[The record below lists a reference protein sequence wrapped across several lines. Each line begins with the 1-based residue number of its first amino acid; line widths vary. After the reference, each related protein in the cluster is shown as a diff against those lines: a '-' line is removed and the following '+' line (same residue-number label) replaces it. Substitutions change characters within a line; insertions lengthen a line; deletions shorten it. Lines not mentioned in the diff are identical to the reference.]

1 MNKEFILA
9 KVLRGCKLEKE
20 HFMENLTTIDQELA
34 EKVRSVLTNT
44 FSDALPAGFTP
55 SVVKTAD
62 ARNGDYQCN
71 DAMALAKALR
81 KNPREIASKLAGDLA
96 DPEMLQS
103 VEIAG
108 PGFINFRLNPVWV
121 AKRLLDTEAHAAR
134 GTPAVG
140 EGSTVVIDY
149 SSPNVAKPMHIG
161 HIRST
166 VIGNALDRL
175 HRFCGYHVISDN
187 HLGDWGTQF
196 GLILLGYRHFL
207 NADALSVSP
216 VQELERVYV
225 ESYQKSKEDES
236 WLEAAR
242 QELVKLQQGD
252 AENRALWEKFV
263 TLSLG
268 EFEKIYQRLDVRFD
282 LHRGESFYNEDL
294 PGVLARLEATGL
306 LTESEGAQVVDL
318 EAEKLGVCIVRKRDG
333 GFNYATTDLAT
344 VFSRVREFKPETIL
358 YVTDER
364 QQRHFKQF
372 FTVCEKLGEKVSL
385 QHVWF
390 GLMRL
395 PEGTFS
401 TRQGNVIKLEVLL
414 DEAER
419 RALEMVK
426 TSSPEMPEAQQ
437 REVAR
442 AVGIGALKYADLSQN
457 PQSLVTFTWEKA
469 MALDG
474 NSAPYLQYAHARI
487 RSVLDKHAAQFPAD
501 DVDGAAPAAE
511 LPAEQVLGLKAAQ
524 FPEAVI
530 GATRHYRPNY
540 LADYLYELAQNYST
554 YHQSV
559 PFLKSE
565 DGVRER
571 RMRLIRIVADTLR
584 TGLGLLGIEAPERI

>member
-1 MNKEFILA
+1 MKIL
-9 KVLRGCKLEKE
+9 
-20 HFMENLTTIDQELA
+20 MTIDQELA
-34 EKVRSVLTNT
+34 ENVRFVLQET
-44 FSDALPAGFTP
+44 FPEGLPEGFSP

-81 KNPREIASKLAGDLA
+81 KNPREIAAEMVAGLQNV
-96 DPEMLQS
+96 EMLAS
-103 VEIAG
+103 VEVAG
-108 PGFINFRLNPVWV
+108 PGFINFRLDSAWL
-121 AKRLLDTEAHAAR
+121 AKRLLAVEADKCW
-134 GTPAVG
+134 GTPSVG
-140 EGSTVVIDY
+140 EGKTVVIDY

-175 HRFCGYHVISDN
+175 HRFCGYTVISDN

-207 NADALSVSP
+207 NADALEASP

-225 ESYQKSKEDES
+225 ESYQKSKEDET

-252 AENRALWEKFV
+252 AENLALWEQFV

-282 LHRGESFYNEDL
+282 LHRGESFYNQDL
-294 PGVLARLEATGL
+294 PGVLERLDQAGL
-306 LTESEGAQVVDL
+306 LVESEGAQVVDL
-318 EAEKLGVCIVRKRDG
+318 EEDKLGVCIVRKRDG

-344 VFSRVREFKPETIL
+344 VFSRVREFHPETIL

-372 FTVCEKLGEKVSL
+372 FTVCEKLGEAVSL

-419 RALEMVK
+419 RAMEMV
-426 TSSPEMPEAQQ
+426 TASSPEMPEAQQ
-437 REVAR
+437 RDVAR

-487 RSVLDKHAAQFPAD
+487 RSVLDKHAAQFPN
-501 DVDGAAPAAE
+501 DVVETAE
-511 LPAEQVLGLKAAQ
+511 PSVALPVEQALALKVVQ
-524 FPEAVI
+524 FPEAVL

-565 DGVRER
+565 DGVRES
-571 RMRLIRIVADTLR
+571 RMRLIRTVAETLKA
-584 TGLGLLGIEAPERI
+584 GLGLLGIEAPERI

>member
-1 MNKEFILA
+1 MKISIPA
-9 KVLRGCKLEKE
+9 
-20 HFMENLTTIDQELA
+20 DQWLSSLIQDAFARAFPE
-34 EKVRSVLTNT
+34 
-44 FSDALPAGFTP
+44 ALPGGFAA
-55 SVVKTAD
+55 SVVRTAD
-62 ARNGDYQCN
+62 PRNGDYQCN
-71 DAMALAKALR
+71 DAMSLAKTLRRAPRDIATAATAAL
-81 KNPREIASKLAGDLA
+81 PPL
-96 DPEMLQS
+96 PELQS

-108 PGFINFRLNPVWV
+108 PGFINFRLAPEWIANRVVEMDADP
-121 AKRLLDTEAHAAR
+121 AR
-134 GTPAVG
+134 GVPPAG
-140 EGSTVVIDY
+140 EGKTVVIDY

-175 HRFCGYHVISDN
+175 FRHCGYHVVSDN

-207 NADALSVSP
+207 DQEALRASP

-225 ESYQKSKEDES
+225 ESYQRAKEDPA
-236 WLEAAR
+236 WLENAKA
-242 QELVKLQQGD
+242 ELVKLQAGD
-252 AENRALWEKFV
+252 PDNLSLWKEFV
-263 TLSLG
+263 SLSLG
-268 EFEKIYQRLDVRFD
+268 EFEKIYRRLDVRFD
-282 LHRGESFYNEDL
+282 LTRGESYYNPDL
-294 PGVLARLEATGL
+294 PGVLERLETAGL
-306 LTESEGAQVVDL
+306 LVESEGALVVDL
-318 EAEKLGVCIVRKRDG
+318 EAENLGVCIVRKSDG

-344 VFSRVREFKPETIL
+344 VFSRVGEFQPETIL

-364 QQRHFKQF
+364 QQRHFQQF
-372 FTVCEKLGEKVSL
+372 FRVCEKLGVDVELK
-385 QHVWF
+385 HVWF

-419 RALEMVK
+419 RALEMVRQ
-426 TSSPEMPEAQQ
+426 SSPHMPEAQQ

-487 RSVLDKHAAQFPAD
+487 RSVLDKHAEQFPD
-501 DVDGAAPAAE
+501 ESVDTAVPAHALDPE
-511 LPAEQVLGLKAAQ
+511 KALGTKLIQ
-524 FPEAVI
+524 FPEAVLS
-530 GATRHYRPNY
+530 ATRHCRPNY
-540 LADYLYELAQNYST
+540 LADYLYELAQLYSA

-559 PFLKSE
+559 PFLKA
-565 DGVRER
+565 DPAER
-571 RMRLIRIVADTLR
+571 PARLRLIRSVADTLR
-584 TGLGLLGIEAPERI
+584 AGLGLLGIEAPERI

>member
-1 MNKEFILA
+1 M
-9 KVLRGCKLEKE
+9 
-20 HFMENLTTIDQELA
+20 
-34 EKVRSVLTNT
+34 
-44 FSDALPAGFTP
+44 
-55 SVVKTAD
+55 
-62 ARNGDYQCN
+62 
-71 DAMALAKALR
+71 
-81 KNPREIASKLAGDLA
+81 
-96 DPEMLQS
+96 
-103 VEIAG
+103 
-108 PGFINFRLNPVWV
+108 
-121 AKRLLDTEAHAAR
+121 
-134 GTPAVG
+134 
-140 EGSTVVIDY
+140 
-149 SSPNVAKPMHIG
+149 
-161 HIRST
+161 
-166 VIGNALDRL
+166 
-175 HRFCGYHVISDN
+175 
-187 HLGDWGTQF
+187 
-196 GLILLGYRHFL
+196 
-207 NADALSVSP
+207 
-216 VQELERVYV
+216 
-225 ESYQKSKEDES
+225 
-236 WLEAAR
+236 
-242 QELVKLQQGD
+242 
-252 AENRALWEKFV
+252 
-263 TLSLG
+263 
-268 EFEKIYQRLDVRFD
+268 
-282 LHRGESFYNEDL
+282 
-294 PGVLARLEATGL
+294 LARLESAGL
-306 LTESEGAQVVDL
+306 LVESEGAQVVDL
-318 EAEKLGVCIVRKRDG
+318 EEEKLGVCIVRKRDG

-372 FTVCEKLGEKVSL
+372 FTVCEKLGEAVSL

-426 TSSPEMPEAQQ
+426 TSSPDMPEDQQ

-487 RSVLDKHAAQFPAD
+487 RSVLDKHAAQFPED
-501 DVDGAAPAAE
+501 DVAGAAPAAE
-511 LPAEQVLGLKAAQ
+511 LPVEQVLGLKAVQ

-565 DGVRER
+565 DGVRES
-571 RMRLIRIVADTLR
+571 RMRLIRMVADTLK